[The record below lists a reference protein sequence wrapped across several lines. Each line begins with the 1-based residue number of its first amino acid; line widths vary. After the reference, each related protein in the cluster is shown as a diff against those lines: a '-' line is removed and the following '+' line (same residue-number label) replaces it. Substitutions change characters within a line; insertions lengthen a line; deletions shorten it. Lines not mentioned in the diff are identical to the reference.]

1 MKQRFI
7 ALFVFFLPL
16 GANAQTATDTLALAS
31 DSNMKSQFIL
41 GIRQHYGFIL
51 IHSKAVRNIKD
62 SYPWGTEIILNWHK
76 MNLKSWEICNCY
88 PRVGLLI
95 SFFDF
100 DNPAILGYGLN
111 VVGFV
116 EPWFKSHKRFNI
128 TLRPAAGLSF
138 NTRPYDAVKNPD
150 NQSYSLPVNVYIQL
164 SFALNYRINKNYGIN
179 FAANYN
185 HISNGGIKEPNK
197 GINYP
202 TASVG
207 IEYNF
212 NPAPFKDRLKQKY
225 QGIKKRRYDFAI
237 FSFAKRIGGNSS
249 YFGVYGVMSEF
260 SQQVSRMNA
269 VRLGAEWVW
278 DNSLKWRLENQ
289 LNLDADYQRGALFI
303 GHEFLMGRF
312 IFSQDLAIYFYDQ
325 TKYNDP
331 VYQRY
336 GLNYKLGDRVFIGM
350 HLKAHLHVADLI
362 VIRLGLSL

>member
-1 MKQRFI
+1 M
-7 ALFVFFLPL
+7 
-16 GANAQTATDTLALAS
+16 
-31 DSNMKSQFIL
+31 
-41 GIRQHYGFIL
+41 
-51 IHSKAVRNIKD
+51 
-62 SYPWGTEIILNWHK
+62 
-76 MNLKSWEICNCY
+76 
-88 PRVGLLI
+88 
-95 SFFDF
+95 
-100 DNPAILGYGLN
+100 
-111 VVGFV
+111 VGFV